1 MKGPIIVRVQTNYH
15 EAQWLLE
22 TGTPVEID
30 TRYAQTF
37 KGTSDIYISR
47 RKAANTATDQP
58 KTLERNEL

>member
-30 TRYAQTF
+30 TRYAQRH
-37 KGTSDIYISR
+37 IRYLYITPQSS
-47 RKAANTATDQP
+47 
-58 KTLERNEL
+58 